1 MAPRLVRYAAL
12 AGAIGAFAVIALMG
26 AGSALA
32 YGSADQPIAQVEIS
46 ANCNN
51 LSFCNGLGIPLGGVW
66 AWAELDTAGGSESGG
81 TMDYTLAFC
90 GHTGPGG
97 GPHSAG
103 AFGHPGV
110 GAWTLFPN
118 PGEALTSA
126 PGASPFFDSS
136 TYDGAV
142 YVLDFKTGQGE
153 DDFMAAVPASYG
165 HYSSPGYWPAGAQF
179 QTQVAP

>member
-12 AGAIGAFAVIALMG
+12 AGAIGAFAVIALLG

-51 LSFCNGLGIPLGGVW
+51 PDSPVCQQVGLGGVW
-66 AWAELDTAGGSESGG
+66 AWAELDTAGGG

-90 GHTGPGG
+90 GHTGTGG
-97 GPHSAG
+97 GPGSAG
-103 AFGHPGV
+103 AFGHPGT
-110 GAWTLFPN
+110 GRWWTISDL
-118 PGEALTSA
+118 GQA
-126 PGASPFFDSS
+126 PQGASPFFDPSKYS
-136 TYDGAV
+136 GGPL
-142 YVLDFKTGQGE
+142 YVLDFMDGSSS
-153 DDFMAAVPASYG
+153 DDFMAVVPAVYG
-165 HYSSPGYWPAGAQF
+165 HYSNPDDPALWPAGAQF

>member
-12 AGAIGAFAVIALMG
+12 AGAIWAFAVIALMG
-26 AGSALA
+26 AGSAFA

-51 LSFCNGLGIPLGGVW
+51 PSFFVCQQVGLGGVW
-66 AWAELDTAGGSESGG
+66 AWAELDTAGGNTSGG

-97 GPHSAG
+97 GPGSAG
-103 AFGHPGV
+103 AFGSPGT
-110 GAWTLFPN
+110 GTWIKIDDLSKAPPAN
-118 PGEALTSA
+118 EAFR
-126 PGASPFFDSS
+126 FFDPS
-136 TYDGAV
+136 TYKGPY
-142 YVLDFKTGQGE
+142 YVLNFMDGGPE
-153 DDFMAAVPASYG
+153 PFMAVVPATTG
-165 HYSSPGYWPAGAQF
+165 HYSNPPDWPAGAQF